1 MAVNLHAS
9 LTISTGYESY
19 FQGFINGA
27 LQYFEITVEN
37 PDLAIGQIKL
47 LWMASCLEYSLTFD
61 NFLKFR

>member
-37 PDLAIGQIKL
+37 PDLALGQIKL
-47 LWMASCLEYSLTFD
+47 L
-61 NFLKFR
+61 

>member
-1 MAVNLHAS
+1 MVVNLHAS

-19 FQGFINGA
+19 FQDFINGA

-47 LWMASCLEYSLTFD
+47 L
-61 NFLKFR
+61 